1 MVDANMGVGRTEFK
15 LYNIKTFHMNT
26 FSKVFQQIRFLG
38 ISYTDKKIIYF
49 VYQRN
54 RWSDNLQGRNTPLGA
69 IWCSSDPIM
78 L

>member
-38 ISYTDKKIIYF
+38 ISYTDKKIFDF

-54 RWSDNLQGRNTPLGA
+54 Q
-69 IWCSSDPIM
+69 
-78 L
+78 